1 MGVRVSVRRPGLSG
15 PAAGGPK
22 RSALR
27 TLSGISGSVLAAC
40 IAIHAQ
46 APATVKDKVYTKDQ
60 ATRGEKVFTASCAK
74 CHKLDGP
81 ETKDGPPLGGDVFLT
96 KWDGKPL
103 FDVAFGIKLNMPP
116 DGSVILDDAQ
126 TADIVAF
133 ILKSNGFL
141 DGAKALTI
149 DATKTVTFVKAK

>member
-1 MGVRVSVRRPGLSG
+1 MKGSVRRPGLSG
-15 PAAGGPK
+15 PASGGPK

-27 TLSGISGSVLAAC
+27 TAAFVLISA
-40 IAIHAQ
+40 IALHAQ
-46 APATVKDKVYTKDQ
+46 SASTVKDKVYTKEQ
-60 ATRGEKVFTASCAK
+60 AARGEKVFTTSCAK
-74 CHKLDGP
+74 CHKLEGP

-126 TADIVAF
+126 TADVVAF
-133 ILKSNGFL
+133 ILKSNGFV
-141 DGAKALTI
+141 DGTKALTM
-149 DATKTVTFVKAK
+149 DGTKAVTIKK